1 MCGLMILLHHSHYIS
16 DVMTFECRKSEIQ
29 YLEKNQLQ
37 IFSFTWMQKIV
48 AKKAQIN
55 KIPNWK
61 NMIKVIQIITNQVL
75 F

>member
-1 MCGLMILLHHSHYIS
+1 
-16 DVMTFECRKSEIQ
+16 
-29 YLEKNQLQ
+29 
-37 IFSFTWMQKIV
+37 MQKIV